1 MVCIL
6 VESYLNRWTGRGVV
20 EINVKDRE
28 VRGQLGQDQRVKMLK
43 VFSNMVIT
51 RQLQGVLEIRVKK
64 KCMAEMVVAVEEKR
78 AYEKMV
84 QRNVSE
90 EIKMRKN

>member
-1 MVCIL
+1 
-6 VESYLNRWTGRGVV
+6 
-20 EINVKDRE
+20 
-28 VRGQLGQDQRVKMLK
+28 
-43 VFSNMVIT
+43 
-51 RQLQGVLEIRVKK
+51 
-64 KCMAEMVVAVEEKR
+64 MAEMVVIVEEKR